1 MELRTA
7 KELIGYSAMIIT
19 VGILFFMVDIASN
32 LSM

>member
-1 MELRTA
+1 MKLRTT
-7 KELIGYSAMIIT
+7 KELIGYSAMVIT